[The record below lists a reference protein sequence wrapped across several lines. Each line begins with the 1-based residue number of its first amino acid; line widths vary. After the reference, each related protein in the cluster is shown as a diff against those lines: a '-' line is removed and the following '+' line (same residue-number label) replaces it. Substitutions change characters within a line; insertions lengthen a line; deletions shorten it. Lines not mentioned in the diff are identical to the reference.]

1 MNIVNRPLIT
11 IALFAY
17 NQQRF
22 IREAFESVLA
32 QIYSPLEV
40 IVLDDCSMDRSFEV
54 IQEMAAAYR
63 GPHSVHVFRNP
74 TNLGIGG
81 SVSRVM
87 ELCRGEFVV
96 LAAGDDISMS
106 NRTEVIYQAWEESGR
121 RAKSI
126 FSSHINIS
134 ADGAEQGIGG
144 IRGDLGDSRVC
155 RPLDG
160 ELFQFLSTRNPM
172 VNGCTAAWSK
182 ELIEYF
188 GPVRADLEDVVLSF
202 RTLAIGQLLYIHQP
216 LVKYRRHGDNVS
228 FYPGED
234 LNSFE
239 HREKRLRWGNETTAK
254 TYDNLI
260 DDIEVLC
267 VKGRISKDERDRLQA
282 EARRIQKPYRLE
294 RQMMDGS
301 MGERLLAL
309 ATVVRSGD
317 LRGAVHIAPRAL
329 PRSLYRALYLLR
341 EKANAA
347 FRGRRP
353 SVSVTESR

>member
-1 MNIVNRPLIT
+1 MKPLISF
-11 IALFAY
+11 ALSAY
-17 NQQRF
+17 NQEHF
-22 IREAFESVLA
+22 IREAVDGALS
-32 QIYSPLEV
+32 QTYSPLE
-40 IVLDDCSMDRSFEV
+40 IIILDDSSMDRSFEV

-63 GPHSVHVFRNP
+63 GPHSLHVFRNP
-74 TNLGIGG
+74 INLGIGG
-81 SVSRVM
+81 SVSRAM

-96 LAAGDDISMS
+96 FAAGDDISMP
-106 NRTEVIYQAWEESGR
+106 NRTGVIYQAWEESGR

-134 ADGAEQGIGG
+134 VDGAEQGIGG

-182 ELIEYF
+182 ELIKYF

-228 FYPGED
+228 FFPGEV
-234 LNSFE
+234 LSSFE
-239 HREKRLRWGNETTAK
+239 HRERRLRWGNETTVR

-260 DDIEVLC
+260 ADIEILYE
-267 VKGRISKDERDRLQA
+267 KSNISMTERDRLQA

-294 RQMMDGS
+294 RQMMGGS
-301 MGERLLAL
+301 MRKRLLVFA
-309 ATVVRSGD
+309 ATVLSGD
-317 LRGAVHIAPRAL
+317 LCGAVHVAPRVL
-329 PRSLYRALYLLR
+329 PQSLYRALYLLR
-341 EKANAA
+341 EKVNAA

-353 SVSVTESR
+353 SVSGTRESS